1 MDKVMQLLGVARRAS
16 KLVSGESLC
25 LKEIRMRRAYVV
37 ILALDAFSNVEKK
50 VTDKCKTFQVPLV
63 RYGKRDEL
71 GKAIGKDERV
81 VLAIT
86 DQGLAKSLMNQLLKN

>member
-16 KLVSGESLC
+16 KLTTGESLC
-25 LKEIRMRRAYVV
+25 LKEIRMRRACVV
-37 ILALDAFSNVEKK
+37 ILALDASPNVEKK
-50 VTDKCKTFQVPLV
+50 ITDKCSSFQIPLI
-63 RYGKRDEL
+63 RYGERHEL

-86 DQGLAKSLMNQLLKN
+86 DQGLAQSLMNQFFKN